1 MCQRFGALCLFH
13 LHRQVGMKKTHLRM
27 KMEQT
32 RVFQKLAYKIQT
44 LGNYPEE
51 RIQHSEHGKSLKS
64 RIQLTVTPFHFANFI
79 DIHNSYLNFQVI
91 EPCLIR
97 KISPCLKGASLTP
110 KSLSS
115 HCSLYAHQNYH
126 NILQLLV
133 ALFSNFSK
141 NFSIDSL
148 LP

>member
-1 MCQRFGALCLFH
+1 
-13 LHRQVGMKKTHLRM
+13 MKNTHLPM
-27 KMEQT
+27 KTEQAVCSKT
-32 RVFQKLAYKIQT
+32 LAYKIQM
-44 LGNYPEE
+44 LRYYPEE
-51 RIQHSEHGKSLKS
+51 RIQHSDNGESLKS
-64 RIQLTVTPFHFANFI
+64 RIQLTVTPFHFTNFI
-79 DIHNSYLNFQVI
+79 DIHNTYLNFQVI

-97 KISPCLKGASLTP
+97 KISPCLQGASLTP

-115 HCSLYAHQNYH
+115 HCSIYAPQNYR